1 LAENSSVANTKSA
14 EKAARQAIKHRT
26 ANVALRSRLRS
37 AIRKATEATA
47 GDGATATAGVKA
59 AQPIIDAMATKGL
72 IHRNKAARHK
82 SRLAAK
88 AKAAAGK

>member
-1 LAENSSVANTKSA
+1 M
-14 EKAARQAIKHRT
+14 
-26 ANVALRSRLRS
+26 ALRSRLRS
-37 AIRKATEATA
+37 ALRKATEATA
-47 GDGATATAGVKA
+47 SGNADTAREGVKA
-59 AQPIIDAMATKGL
+59 VQPVVDAMVNKGL